1 MISNFGNRP
10 DVEVIYIWRRRRR
23 SRRRKKGRRMRRRER
38 VNDLTQKRKG
48 RGRKC

>member
-10 DVEVIYIWRRRRR
+10 YVEVIYIWKGRK
-23 SRRRKKGRRMRRRER
+23 SRRRR